1 MIYLLFFYTHY
12 TVRGGPSSHGA
23 ICGAFY
29 VGAYIGAGN
38 AYWNIGA
45 ALSFKPYIHIMLF
58 VVVLLALVHLVVHF
72 VLMRPVISPLQ
83 TGALVLL

>member
-1 MIYLLFFYTHY
+1 M
-12 TVRGGPSSHGA
+12 
-23 ICGAFY
+23 FY
-29 VGAYIGAGN
+29 VNADNAASRATWAIGG
-38 AYWNIGA
+38 

-58 VVVLLALVHLVVHF
+58 VVVLLALIHLVVHF